1 MSETTRTTKGGSLPT
16 ADQVLAHLRQRVDQ
30 VVREVFFD
38 PMFKEAFED
47 APDFD
52 LPLAGRF

>member
-1 MSETTRTTKGGSLPT
+1 MSETTQTTKGSSLPT

-47 APDFD
+47 VADFD